1 MTGALWF
8 TADEIAAVQAM
19 LPGVDLTRCDD
30 SGYFAR
36 EEWGEWEECTHAH
49 PCRIHR
55 VVQILLRRM
64 VERWIGLHWQEC
76 FCGALAL
83 GIIGMIRVYLRK

>member
-55 VVQILLRRM
+55 VVQILLRRR
-64 VERWIGLHWQEC
+64 VERGSGCTGRSASAGLWHSE
-76 FCGALAL
+76 L
-83 GIIGMIRVYLRK
+83 